1 MTQLEI
7 KPPKTRSARPV
18 VPTRPRGT
26 PKEAAADAAGFLRR
40 LGFATMVGLVPI
52 ASVIMRHAVVG
63 IAPVGAILF
72 ALAMLIESEGREPF
86 RTIFAMLRTR
96 VAVALMFLVFWA
108 GLSLLWTPFYDDAS
122 ERLVKALGVGL
133 AAFAAAASMP
143 PRMRTSNLYLLALGA
158 GLGAVA
164 AMVWV
169 ISVPN
174 AYTAVDGE
182 GPVMVRTAMSV
193 TLLAWPALAWLLMRS
208 ERAAAILLA
217 LSVACAVLLAGSPAA
232 VLALLAGAVGFGLTS
247 IAPRQ
252 VIPLAAVLL
261 GLLVLAAPFLP
272 FALTALGDFL
282 YGADTSMLKPSL
294 IWRDS
299 VLSEPIRLLTGHGL
313 DTALRSQLAGILPLG
328 APQSILF
335 EVWYELGLLGALPV
349 AFIVFSAVRGAA
361 GMGEAIAPCLIGA
374 VLNLFAFAC
383 LGLVGSQTWWLTL
396 IAILSIAFSAVIHGR
411 FGTRRPKAVLGR

>member
-1 MTQLEI
+1 
-7 KPPKTRSARPV
+7 
-18 VPTRPRGT
+18 
-26 PKEAAADAAGFLRR
+26 LRR
-40 LGFATMVGLVPI
+40 IGFATMVGLLPI
-52 ASVIMRHAVVG
+52 AAVTMRHAVVG

-86 RTIFAMLRTR
+86 RSILAMLRTP
-96 VAVALMFLVFWA
+96 VAIALIFLAFWA
-108 GLSLLWTPFYDDAS
+108 GLSLLWTPFYEDAS
-122 ERLVKALGVGL
+122 ERLVKAVGVGL

-143 PRMRTSNLYLLALGA
+143 ARMRTSNLYLLALGA
-158 GLGAVA
+158 GLGAIA

-169 ISVPN
+169 VIVPN
-174 AYTAVDGE
+174 AHTAVDGE

-193 TLLAWPALAWLLMRS
+193 NLLAWPALAWLLMRS
-208 ERAAAILLA
+208 ERAAAILLVLA
-217 LSVACAVLLAGSPAA
+217 VACAVLLAGSPAA

-252 VIPLAAVLL
+252 LIPFIAALLALM
-261 GLLVLAAPFLP
+261 VLAAPLLP
-272 FALTALGDFL
+272 FALTSLGEFF
-282 YGADTSMLKPSL
+282 YGADTSMLKASL

-299 VLSEPIRLLTGHGL
+299 VMAEPIRLLTGHGL
-313 DTALRSQLAGILPLG
+313 DTALRSQLAGILALG

-335 EVWYELGLLGALPV
+335 EIWYELGLLGALPV
-349 AFIVFSAVRGAA
+349 AFIVFSALRRAA
-361 GMGEAIAPCLIGA
+361 NLGEAIAPCLVGA

-396 IAILSIAFSAVIHGR
+396 ISILSIAFSAVIHGR

>member
-7 KPPKTRSARPV
+7 RPPKTRSARPI

-26 PKEAAADAAGFLRR
+26 QAAAAADAAGFLRR
-40 LGFATMVGLVPI
+40 LGFATMVGLLPI
-52 ASVIMRHAVVG
+52 AAVTMRHAVVG

-86 RTIFAMLRTR
+86 RTIFVLLRKP
-96 VAVALMFLVFWA
+96 VAIALLFLVFWA
-108 GLSLLWTPFYDDAS
+108 GLSLLWTPFPEDAT
-122 ERLVKALGVGL
+122 ERLVKAVGVGL
-133 AAFAAAASMP
+133 AAFAAGASMP
-143 PRMRTSNLYLLALGA
+143 ARMRTSNLYLLALGA

-164 AMVWV
+164 AMIWV
-169 ISVPN
+169 VVVPN
-174 AYTAVDGE
+174 AHTAIDGE

-217 LSVACAVLLAGSPAA
+217 LVVACAVLLAGSPAA

-252 VIPLAAVLL
+252 LIPFIAALLALM
-261 GLLVLAAPFLP
+261 VLAAPLLP
-272 FALTALGDFL
+272 FALTSLGEL
-282 YGADTSMLKPSL
+282 VYGADTSMLKASL

-313 DTALRSQLAGILPLG
+313 DTALRSQLAGILTLG

-335 EVWYELGLLGALPV
+335 EIWYELGVLGALPI
-349 AFIVFSAVRGAA
+349 AFIVFSALRGAA
-361 GMGEAIAPCLIGA
+361 NLGEAIGPCLIGA